1 MAPIDETPET
11 DDDVDFPDSIDL
23 GALLGGAA
31 AAEEPEDD
39 GDKLATDSLDALRDE
54 EAGSEDAP
62 VDPARAAIIEATGED
77 EDDDDV
83 EDLEELERDGFG
95 GEREYGFDAI
105 DDEEEDDDYDEDD
118 D

>member
-1 MAPIDETPET
+1 MDPFDETPET
-11 DDDVDFPDSIDL
+11 EEEEADYPSTIDL
-23 GALLGGAA
+23 GALLGGGGE
-31 AAEEPEDD
+31 AEEPAEE
-39 GDKLATDSLDALRDE
+39 KLATDSLDALRDDEGE
-54 EAGSEDAP
+54 EA
-62 VDPARAAIIEATGED
+62 VIDPARAAIIEATGED

-95 GEREYGFDAI
+95 REREFGFDSI